1 MKSTVKELSKTEV
14 EIEIEIPSE
23 EFNQFI
29 EKATL
34 NMGKDLEVEGFRK
47 GKAPKEIIK
56 EKIGRENILIEA
68 ADSAIKANY
77 GKALLENKVEAISQ
91 PEVNILKLA
100 PDNPLI
106 FKAKTIIL
114 PKIDLPDYRKIA
126 KKVERKEI
134 SVEENEVE
142 NGLKWLQKS
151 RSKLTLKNSKAQKGD
166 FIEIEYSCPQIKEL
180 SENKPA
186 VAKSSGE
193 VIKDAFILGEGHFIP
208 GFEDKLVGL
217 EAKDEEI
224 QFSLTL
230 PKDYAVKDLAGRQA
244 DFKLK
249 VKSVQKVEL
258 PELNDQFARDLGRF
272 ESLEALKKNI
282 REGLALEKK
291 QAESQRIRN
300 EILEKISQASSF
312 ETPEIL
318 VKREQEALMQNF
330 KQEISAKLNIPL
342 KDYLEK
348 INKTEQEILGSLLEE
363 AKKRVKSFLVL
374 KAIGEKEDI
383 KVSDEEVRNQE
394 NEILK
399 NYPAPEKAAKS
410 LDLEKIKEYS
420 KGLVKN
426 EKIFKL
432 LEKA

>member
-14 EIEIEIPSE
+14 EIEVEIPSE

-29 EKATL
+29 EKAIL

-56 EKIGRENILIEA
+56 EKIGHENIMIEA

-91 PEVNILKLA
+91 PEINILKLA
-100 PDNPLI
+100 PNNPLI
-106 FKAKTIIL
+106 FKAKTTIL
-114 PKIDLPDYRKIA
+114 PKIDLPDYRKIV
-126 KKVERKEI
+126 KKVERKEA
-134 SVEENEVE
+134 SVEESEVE

-151 RSKLTLKNSKAQKGD
+151 RSKLTLKNGPAQKGD
-166 FIEIEYSCPQIKEL
+166 FVEIEYSCPQIREL
-180 SENKPA
+180 GENK
-186 VAKSSGE
+186 
-193 VIKDAFILGEGHFIP
+193 KDAFILGEGHFIP

-230 PKDYAVKDLAGRQA
+230 PENYSIKNLTGKQA

-258 PELNDQFARDLGRF
+258 PELNDQFAKDLGKF

-282 REGLALEKK
+282 REGLASEKK

-312 ETPEIL
+312 EIPEIL
-318 VKREQEALMQNF
+318 VKREQEALMENF
-330 KQEISAKLNIPL
+330 KQEISTKLNIPF

-348 INKTEQEILGSLLEE
+348 IKKTEQEILDSLLEQ
-363 AKKRVKSFLVL
+363 AKKRVKSFLIL
-374 KAIGEKEDI
+374 KAIGEKENI
-383 KVSDEEVRNQE
+383 EVSDEEVRNQA

-399 NYPAPEKAAKS
+399 SNPAPEKTAKDI
-410 LDLEKIKEYS
+410 DLEKIKEYS
-420 KGLVKN
+420 KGLIKN

-432 LEKA
+432 LENL